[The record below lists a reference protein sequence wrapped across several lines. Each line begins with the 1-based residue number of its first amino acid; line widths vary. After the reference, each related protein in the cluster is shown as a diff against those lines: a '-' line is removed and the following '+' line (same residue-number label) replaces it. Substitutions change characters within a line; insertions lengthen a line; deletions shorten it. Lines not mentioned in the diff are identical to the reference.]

1 MTRIENC
8 RTAPNHRIAAGIKL
22 PQASNCRRHQ
32 IGFAIKFPPESNFL
46 RNQISFG
53 IKPLIV
59 LLLTLFT
66 IGVARAQEKE
76 QKFQTVVIQTSAE
89 CGDCKDRIEEA
100 LNYTKGVVFA
110 ELDLETK
117 KVTVKF
123 ATKKISLQQVKD
135 AISAIGYD
143 ADEVKAESK
152 AQLSLPKCCQP
163 NGMKNL

>member
-1 MTRIENC
+1 MMKL
-8 RTAPNHRIAAGIKL
+8 IK
-22 PQASNCRRHQ
+22 NCRRHQ
-32 IGFAIKFPPESNFL
+32 IGYAIKFPSESNFL

-53 IKPLIV
+53 IKFLF
-59 LLLTLFT
+59 LLMFFT
-66 IGVARAQEKE
+66 AGFTQAQEKE

-117 KVTVKF
+117 KVTVRF
-123 ATKKISLQQVKD
+123 TTKKISLQEVKQ
-135 AISAIGYD
+135 AIATIGYD
-143 ADEVKAESK
+143 ADEVKAEPK